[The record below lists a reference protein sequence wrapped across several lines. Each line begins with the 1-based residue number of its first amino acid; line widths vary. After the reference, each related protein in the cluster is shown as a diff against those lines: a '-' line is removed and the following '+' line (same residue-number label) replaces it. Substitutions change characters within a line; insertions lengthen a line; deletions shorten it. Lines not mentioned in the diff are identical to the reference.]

1 MPRPKGTSA
10 NLETARQRLAG
21 LKSITPLPDYGANLK
36 LTDYEADI
44 NAATAKLDSH
54 NKLLSDVEQSQ
65 NEWDSIDKAL
75 GEKNVRVLAATKAHY
90 GSDSSEYEQVGGTR
104 KSDRKRPSSKKPKPP
119 TP

>member
-1 MPRPKGTSA
+1 MPRPKGTTV

-21 LKSITPLPDYGANLK
+21 LKSITPLPDYGPNLK
-36 LTDYEADI
+36 PTDYEGKI
-44 NAATAKLDSH
+44 NAATVKLDAH

-65 NEWDSIDKAL
+65 NEWDAIDKEL
-75 GEKNVRVLAATKAHY
+75 GEWNVRVLAATKAHY

-104 KSDRKRPSSKKPKPP
+104 KSDRKRPTKKKKP